1 MSSCCSQTKE
11 AVLAPTSSCCGPAGD
26 LEPGLVVDS
35 GKFAVMWAKLGIAMV
50 LAGQAMVFS
59 LAINRT
65 PPEAFSPAYW
75 IIHGLLAASALAV
88 CVLLGP
94 PLVRETISQLWQRRL
109 TVEVLFVISIIGAF
123 VGSLVAT
130 LTAAHEVYY
139 EVVAIVLS
147 VYTLGRT
154 LNVQTRSKV
163 AAAVRGIRQQ
173 FDTAQ
178 VRTCCG
184 KLEERSID
192 QVEAGAE
199 VVVHPGGA
207 IPVDG
212 EILEGEGFVRET
224 ALTGEPIPVIRRV
237 GNRVLAGTFA
247 VDGMFRIRAV
257 SSGRQRQ
264 IDAILSA
271 VESARFSPSRLQ
283 LQADRIVQWFVPA
296 VVTISI
302 ATFLGWWVA
311 VPWTEALFNSMA
323 VLLVACPC
331 ALGLATPLA
340 VWSGLQRLAQFGFV
354 ARSAHFLDAL
364 ARTDCCFFDKTG
376 TLSEGALRL
385 DRVVLPRQGLF
396 SEEQIRNLF
405 ARLEEG
411 QAHPVARAVEAF
423 ELSQF
428 GADVAM
434 GMVQMIPAKG
444 IEAQV
449 TLPDGSSGVLTVG
462 SDELVTLEAIE
473 AAFGRDP
480 YQPDGAS
487 GHSLTH
493 PDVKA
498 ADGLG
503 SDFRRRVF
511 MAWNGR
517 VVGCLE
523 FSERLR
529 LSSKHLFP
537 SLKSMGIGTRILTG
551 DADSHW
557 RDIDGVELETGLS
570 ADEKL
575 RRINQAK
582 ESGLT
587 TLFIGDG
594 INDAAAMAAADASI
608 AIDESS
614 DLTRSASHAVIP
626 GTALGALPQAIRL
639 ARNVRSSV
647 YGNLVFAA
655 VYNFVG
661 ISMAVA
667 GILDPVVAALLMLVS
682 SVTVSLR
689 AIRSAR
695 VPS

>member
-1 MSSCCSQTKE
+1 MSSCCSEVKP
-11 AVLAPTSSCCGPAGD
+11 VLPASSCCGDGSQI
-26 LEPGLVVDS
+26 EPGVVVDS

-65 PPEAFSPAYW
+65 PPEAFSNAYW

-94 PLVRETISQLWQRRL
+94 PLLRETVRQIRNRRL

-130 LTAAHEVYY
+130 FTAVHEVYY

-163 AAAVRGIRQQ
+163 AAAVEGIRQQ
-173 FDTAQ
+173 FDTAL
-178 VRTCCG
+178 VKTCCG
-184 KLEERSID
+184 KLDSRSIEEVD
-192 QVEAGAE
+192 QGDE

-212 EILEGEGFVRET
+212 EILEGEGYVRET
-224 ALTGEPIPVIRRV
+224 ALTGEPVPVVRRA

-247 VDGMFRIRAV
+247 VDGTFRIRT
-257 SSGRQRQ
+257 SSAGRNRH
-264 IDAILSA
+264 IDTILGA

-302 ATFLGWWVA
+302 GTFLGWLFFA
-311 VPWTEALFNSMA
+311 PWTEALFNSMA

-340 VWSGLQRLAQFGFV
+340 IWSGLQRLSQLGIV

-364 ARTDCCFFDKTG
+364 ARVDCCFFDKTG

-385 DRVVLPRQGLF
+385 DTILLPRQAPF
-396 SEEQIRNLF
+396 SEDQVRDLF

-411 QAHPVARAVEAF
+411 QSHPVARAVEVLPVF
-423 ELSQF
+423 PF
-428 GADVAM
+428 GSDTKIGLVTT
-434 GMVQMIPAKG
+434 VPAQG
-444 IEAQV
+444 IHAEV
-449 TLPDGSSGVLTVG
+449 TLPDGTVG
-462 SDELVTLEAIE
+462 RLAVGNEALVSMEAVRE
-473 AAFGRDP
+473 AFEQDFDP
-480 YQPDGAS
+480 SVASPRADMADGDGARVATES
-487 GHSLTH
+487 
-493 PDVKA
+493 
-498 ADGLG
+498 
-503 SDFRRRVF
+503 SDFRRRIF
-511 MAWNGR
+511 MAWDGE
-517 VVGCLE
+517 VVACLE

-529 LSSKHLFP
+529 LSAKGLFP
-537 SLKSMGIGTRILTG
+537 QLRQLDIQSRILTG
-551 DADSHW
+551 DGDSHW
-557 RDIDGVELETGLS
+557 RDIDGVELEAGLS

-575 RRINQAK
+575 RRIDMARGSSK
-582 ESGLT
+582 T

-614 DLTRSASHAVIP
+614 ALTRSTSHAVMP
-626 GTALGALPQAIRL
+626 GSALEMLPLAIRIS
-639 ARNVRSSV
+639 RKVRSSV

-655 VYNFVG
+655 AYNFVG

-667 GILDPVVAALLMLVS
+667 GILDPVVAALLMLAS

-689 AIRSAR
+689 AIRSAQL
-695 VPS
+695 S